1 MSAEA
6 EERREDFMQLY
17 KQKEEQQVELIDRIL
32 DDENIEA
39 AIRAVQRN
47 QGAPGID
54 KMPVGTLKSYFA
66 EHGEE
71 IKGQI
76 RAKKYQPQPVRR
88 VYIPKANG
96 KMRPLGIPTVV
107 DRVIQQAIAQV
118 LSRGY
123 ERYFSE
129 YSHGFRPN
137 RSCHTA
143 MEKVLAYLNEGYD
156 WVIDLDI
163 EKYFDTVNHD
173 KLISILRERINDA
186 TTLHLIRSYLRA
198 GVMED
203 GLVSATEEGVP
214 QGGPLSPILS
224 NVYLDKFDKELETRG
239 LKFIRYADDC
249 NIFVRSEMA
258 ANRVMASVTSW
269 LERKLRLKVSARK
282 TKVVRPTGSNFLG
295 FTFWKSQDGWKAR
308 PAEDRKVKLYKKVK
322 EILCRK
328 RAAATPL
335 GYTFTKLNQV
345 LRGWINYFRIGSMK
359 IWLKNEF
366 GPWLRHKVR
375 VVILKQWKKP
385 KTVYKNL
392 MKLNVAF
399 RCNMTDEDIFKVAN
413 SRLGLYRRCGMN
425 VVNFLLSQK
434 VLSLPNKKENRPG
447 LVDPLAYYLRNT

>member
-1 MSAEA
+1 MEV
-6 EERREDFMQLY
+6 EGQGEDFAQLY

-32 DDENIEA
+32 EDENIEA

-54 KMPVGTLKSYFA
+54 KMPVGMLKTYFA
-66 EHGEE
+66 EHGGRIKEE
-71 IKGQI
+71 IRG
-76 RAKKYQPQPVRR
+76 KKYQPQPVRR
-88 VYIPKANG
+88 VYSPKANG

-107 DRVIQQAIAQV
+107 DRVIQQAVAQV

-143 MEKVLAYLNEGYD
+143 MGKVLEYLNEGSD
-156 WVIDLDI
+156 WVVDLDI

-186 TTLHLIRSYLRA
+186 ATLHLIRSYLRA
-198 GVMED
+198 GVMEN
-203 GLVSATEEGVP
+203 GLFSETEEGVP

-224 NVYLDKFDKELETRG
+224 NVYLDKFDKELESRG
-239 LKFIRYADDC
+239 LKFVRYADDC
-249 NIFVRSEMA
+249 NIFVRSEKA
-258 ANRVMASVTSW
+258 ANRVMASVSSW
-269 LERKLRLKVSARK
+269 LERKLRLKVSASK

-295 FTFWKSQDGWKAR
+295 FTFWKSQDGWKAK
-308 PAEDRKVKLYKKVK
+308 PSDDRKAKLCRKVK

-328 RAAATPL
+328 HAASIPL
-335 GYTFTKLNQV
+335 GVTFMKLNQV

-359 IWLKNEF
+359 TWLKNDLS
-366 GPWLRHKVR
+366 PWMRHKVR

-385 KTVYKNL
+385 KTVYRNL
-392 MKLNVAF
+392 MKLNAAF
-399 RCNMTDEDIFKVAN
+399 HCNMTDEDIFKVAN
-413 SRLGLYRRCGMN
+413 SRLGQYRRCGMK
-425 VVNFLLSQK
+425 VVNFLLSAK
-434 VLSLPNKKENRPG
+434 VLALPNKKENRPG
-447 LVDPLAYYLRNT
+447 LIDPLAYYLRNT